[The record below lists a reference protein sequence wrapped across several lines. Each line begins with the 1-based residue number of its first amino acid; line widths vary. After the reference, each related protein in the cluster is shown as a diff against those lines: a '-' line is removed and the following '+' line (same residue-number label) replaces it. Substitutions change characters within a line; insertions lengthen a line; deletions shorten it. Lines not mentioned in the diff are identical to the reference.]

1 MYKLLEI
8 YFVYMILSRRLS
20 TGVGVAPAAAATAKD
35 HKVLLQSYELLPAVT
50 KIFTDSANYLQVW
63 ALNVMPNSENRH
75 VVKINTLSINI
86 K

>member
-1 MYKLLEI
+1 MLL
-8 YFVYMILSRRLS
+8 SHRLS
-20 TGVGVAPAAAATAKD
+20 IGLGVAPAATAAARN

-50 KIFTDSANYLQVW
+50 KIFTDSANYLQIW
-63 ALNVMPNSENRH
+63 ALNVMPNAENRH